1 MHIYTNAWGL
11 PPGRVAPLSR
21 ADLVRLTSISDDD
34 KRKDLDN
41 DFGEE
46 DNNSDSDIDDEGGSF
61 LIIYSITFKRKLTT

>member
-1 MHIYTNAWGL
+1 M
-11 PPGRVAPLSR
+11 SR

>member
-1 MHIYTNAWGL
+1 MHIYTNAWDL
-11 PPGRVAPLSR
+11 PPGIVARLSR

-46 DNNSDSDIDDEGGSF
+46 DNNSDSDIDD
-61 LIIYSITFKRKLTT
+61 